1 MGQLKKYTVKLL
13 KLGIAQTM
21 IQALAGCTGFFVNQ
35 SLMLYTTLQYV
46 AVWNVV
52 QKIYTVLLMPIV
64 GITQGVQTIIAY
76 FSGHREEH
84 KKKKTMR
91 ITIGYTVC
99 YGIAAL
105 MLVFFFGKNIISL
118 LINAEYICQWGSK
131 IFYIVFIDIYYIKF
145 FTV

>member
-52 QKIYTVLLMPIV
+52 QKIYTVWLMPIV
-64 GITQGVQTIIAY
+64 GITQRIQTILAY
-76 FSGHREEH
+76 YSGHREEH
-84 KKKKTMR
+84 KKKKNNAYYHR
-91 ITIGYTVC
+91 VHR
-99 YGIAAL
+99 
-105 MLVFFFGKNIISL
+105 L
-118 LINAEYICQWGSK
+118 LWNSCPDAGFLFRKKY
-131 IFYIVFIDIYYIKF
+131 YIVIDQCRVYLSMGK
-145 FTV
+145 